1 MVFKFLFSFYSA
13 EKLSLEEVGKWPHIA
28 SLDKQK
34 KVSDAR
40 EFLEGWASKLLLN
53 FNDFFRLNACH
64 RFISCFPNA
73 NLTFND
79 LRSKAIEIF
88 LKFFFRLKHSMT
100 RGPTRSML
108 FA

>member
-1 MVFKFLFSFYSA
+1 MVFKFLFSIYSA

-53 FNDFFRLNACH
+53 FNDFFSTQRVSPLH
-64 RFISCFPNA
+64 
-73 NLTFND
+73 
-79 LRSKAIEIF
+79 
-88 LKFFFRLKHSMT
+88 KFFSQC
-100 RGPTRSML
+100 
-108 FA
+108 